1 MRTRQGWMAT
11 AMAAA
16 VLAAAAGAQ
25 AQGQQQRAA
34 GPAAVARPAAVQPAA
49 QQPAGTVAPE
59 GAPERAYLIFPV
71 EYTLEEGQEE
81 GIYWPWGEKW
91 PGLALGVKGGTAGI
105 GPELTFGISKY
116 LNLRGGYNWANFT
129 SKGKIE
135 KVKYDLDFDMD
146 NIPVMVDW
154 HPFAGIFRISAGAY
168 FESDSYVKL
177 DATNKKSTKIG
188 NHHYPADVVGT
199 LKGRI
204 DVEDNVAPYVG
215 IGFGNSVGEN
225 VAFSLSL
232 DIGLLFQSYD
242 VQLTSTGSGMYSKYP
257 MFRDDLEKERKRI
270 QDHADDW
277 KIYPVVALSLA
288 YHF

>member
-1 MRTRQGWMAT
+1 MSKRAWMA
-11 AMAAA
+11 
-16 VLAAAAGAQ
+16 LAAALAVAVA
-25 AQGQQQRAA
+25 AQGQTAGQQ
-34 GPAAVARPAAVQPAA
+34 PQQVRPAARPQGQVYQPA
-49 QQPAGTVAPE
+49 QTPQVAPSE
-59 GAPERAYLIFPV
+59 GTERAYLIFPV

-91 PGLALGVKGGTAGI
+91 PGLALGVKGGTVGI

-135 KVKYDLDFDMD
+135 HVKYDLDFDMD
-146 NIPVMVDW
+146 NIPLMLDW
-154 HPFAGIFRISAGAY
+154 HPFAGMFRISAGAY
-168 FESDSYVKL
+168 FQSDSYVKL
-177 DATNKKSTKIG
+177 EATPKKSTKIG
-188 NHHYPADVVGT
+188 NHHYGPEVMGT

-204 DVEDNVAPYVG
+204 DVEDDVAPYVG
-215 IGFGNSVGEN
+215 IGIGNAVMQD
-225 VAFSLSL
+225 VALSLSL

-242 VQLTSTGSGMYSKYP
+242 VKLTSNGAGMYAKSSA
-257 MFRDDLEKERKRI
+257 FRDDLEKERKRI
-270 QDHADDW
+270 QDKADDW

>member
-1 MRTRQGWMAT
+1 MAAAL

-16 VLAAAAGAQ
+16 
-25 AQGQQQRAA
+25 AQGQTAQSAAQRQV
-34 GPAAVARPAAVQPAA
+34 GQPAAQPVVQPAA
-49 QQPAGTVAPE
+49 QTPQVAPSE
-59 GAPERAYLIFPV
+59 GTERAYLIFPV
-71 EYTLEEGQEE
+71 EYTLDEGQEE

-91 PGLALGVKGGTAGI
+91 PGLAVGVKGGTVGL
-105 GPELTFGISKY
+105 GPEVTFGISKY

-146 NIPVMVDW
+146 NIPVMLDW
-154 HPFAGIFRISAGAY
+154 HPFAGMFRISAGAY
-168 FESDSYVKL
+168 FQSDSYVKL
-177 DATNKKSTKIG
+177 DAQPHKSSKIG
-188 NHHYPADVVGT
+188 NHHYPAVVVGT

-204 DVEDNVAPYVG
+204 DVEDDVAPYVG
-215 IGFGNSVGEN
+215 IGIGNAVMKD
-225 VAFSLSL
+225 VALSLSL

-242 VQLTSTGSGMYSKYP
+242 VQLTSSGPGMNALYP
-257 MFRDDLEKERKRI
+257 FFRDDLERERKRV
-270 QDHADDW
+270 QDKADDW

>member
-1 MRTRQGWMAT
+1 MSKRAWMALAAAL

-16 VLAAAAGAQ
+16 
-25 AQGQQQRAA
+25 AQGQTAQ
-34 GPAAVARPAAVQPAA
+34 PAAQRQAARPAVQPAA
-49 QQPAGTVAPE
+49 QTPQVAPSE
-59 GAPERAYLIFPV
+59 GTERAYLIFPV

-146 NIPVMVDW
+146 NIPVMLDW
-154 HPFAGIFRISAGAY
+154 HPFAGMFRISAGAY
-168 FESDSYVKL
+168 FQSDSYVKL
-177 DATNKKSTKIG
+177 DATPKKSTKIG
-188 NHHYPADVVGT
+188 NHHYGPDVIGT

-204 DVEDNVAPYVG
+204 DVEDDVAPFVG
-215 IGFGNSVGEN
+215 IGFGNAVMKD
-225 VAFSLSL
+225 VALSLSL

-242 VQLTSTGSGMYSKYP
+242 VKLTSNGAGMYTKDP
-257 MFRDDLEKERKRI
+257 TFRYDLEKERKRI